1 MHLLSAVAISR
12 CVSVMVLSIAADTL
26 AAAAAAAVDKQA
38 VTVLDVL
45 LRTRLS
51 LPG

>member
-26 AAAAAAAVDKQA
+26 AAAAAVDKQA